1 MDPQDYFALAVA
13 LLATVLAIASGW
25 LRYDNANDEEET
37 SEFWYDTGV
46 VLGVLYMITIVVI
59 YFAQTSHEA
68 IQAYRESG
76 PEGLHTYAQGRFGAR
91 GGSGST
97 HAVNWPPGTAN
108 DHSLHGRSHQTIGTE
123 YGFGD
128 SFEGRGFSTSS

>member
-1 MDPQDYFALAVA
+1 MEKQDLFVLAVA
-13 LLATVLAIASGW
+13 LLAAVLAIASGW

-68 IQAYRESG
+68 LQAYQESG
-76 PEGLHTYAQGRFGAR
+76 GQGLGDYAQRRWASRGNVETTAPQHPVALPSAR
-91 GGSGST
+91 G
-97 HAVNWPPGTAN
+97 AAAWPN
-108 DHSLHGRSHQTIGTE
+108 QTIGDVTT
-123 YGFGD
+123 FGR
-128 SFEGRGFSTSS
+128 SFAARHIS

>member
-1 MDPQDYFALAVA
+1 MEAQDYFVLAVA
-13 LLATVLAIASGW
+13 LLAAVLAIASGW

-46 VLGVLYMITIVVI
+46 VLGVLYIITIVVI

-68 IQAYRESG
+68 FQAYREG
-76 PEGLHTYAQGRFGAR
+76 GRERLHEYARGRWEAR

-97 HAVNWPPGTAN
+97 HTDNRPPGTAY
-108 DHSLHGRSHQTIGTE
+108 DQPLHGQGHATVGTE
-123 YGFGD
+123 YGYGG
-128 SFEGRGFSTSS
+128 SFAARGQ